1 MIKVFKSFSKEQWA
15 WSFYDWANSAFAT
28 TVLAGFFPIFFKKYY
43 ASQMDSAQSTAYL
56 GYANTL
62 SLLLVVLTAPTL
74 GQLSDQ
80 SQTKKKILFF
90 LTLIG
95 SLASVSMGLIVQGAV
110 FASLAAFIFANFA
123 FSTACAPYDSLL
135 VSVAKDEEADR
146 VSSLGYGMGYLGG
159 GLLFALNLWMY
170 QSPTSFGLADGVSAI
185 KASFVTVGVWWL
197 LFSAPI
203 LTLVKE
209 KDLGFKNSK
218 KSSPEAPKESAH
230 VFIQSIFNIF
240 KESKNLGF
248 FLLAY
253 LLYNDGVGSVI
264 RMAVDYGVSIGIDSG
279 ELMGALLAVQLIGFP
294 ATILVGGLTKKFPP
308 RKVIFAMIVNY
319 LIIIAWSSVL
329 RSKWEFFCVVCL
341 LACSQG
347 AIQALSRSFF
357 MKLIPKEKAGEYFG
371 VYNLFGKF
379 SGIIGS
385 MLMGSVTWLSGSH
398 RLGLLSIA
406 SLFLAGA
413 FLLNKVK
420 GKAIEI

>member
-1 MIKVFKSFSKEQWA
+1 
-15 WSFYDWANSAFAT
+15 
-28 TVLAGFFPIFFKKYY
+28 
-43 ASQMDSAQSTAYL
+43 
-56 GYANTL
+56 
-62 SLLLVVLTAPTL
+62 
-74 GQLSDQ
+74 
-80 SQTKKKILFF
+80 
-90 LTLIG
+90 
-95 SLASVSMGLIVQGAV
+95 MGLIVQGAV

-170 QSPTSFGLADGVSAI
+170 QSPSFFGLADGVSAI
-185 KASFVTVGVWWL
+185 KASFITVGVWWL
-197 LFSAPI
+197 IFSAPI
-203 LTLVKE
+203 LILVKE
-209 KDLGFKNSK
+209 KDLGQK
-218 KSSPEAPKESAH
+218 KSQKLSEESPQESAH
-230 VFIQSIFNIF
+230 VFIKSIFNVF

-253 LLYNDGVGSVI
+253 LLYNDGVGAVI

-413 FLLNKVK
+413 FLLSKVK
-420 GKAIEI
+420 GKVIEI

>member
-1 MIKVFKSFSKEQWA
+1 MVKFFRSFSKEQWA

-43 ASQMDSAQSTAYL
+43 ASQVDPAQSTAYL
-56 GYANTL
+56 GYANAL
-62 SLLLVVLTAPTL
+62 SLFLVVLAAPTL
-74 GQLSDQ
+74 GRLSDK
-80 SQTKKKILFF
+80 SQAKKRILFF
-90 LTLIG
+90 LTLLG
-95 SLASVSMGLIVQGAV
+95 SLTSISMGFIAQGAV
-110 FASLAAFIFANFA
+110 FFSLGAFIFANFA

-170 QSPTSFGLADGVSAI
+170 QSPSFFGLTDGAVAI
-185 KASFVTVGVWWL
+185 KASFVTVGLWWL
-197 LFSAPI
+197 VFSTPTLLFVA
-203 LTLVKE
+203 E
-209 KDLGFKNSK
+209 KDLTKKNSRDQSHE
-218 KSSPEAPKESAH
+218 KSQESLH
-230 VFIQSIFNIF
+230 IFVKSIFNVF

-279 ELMGALLAVQLIGFP
+279 ELMLALLAVQLIGFP

-308 RKVIFAMIVNY
+308 RKVIFGMIVNY
-319 LIIIAWSSVL
+319 LIVIAWSSVL
-329 RSKWEFFCVVCL
+329 HSKWEFFCVVCL

-379 SGIIGS
+379 SGMIGS

-420 GKAIEI
+420 SKTIEN

>member
-1 MIKVFKSFSKEQWA
+1 MIKFFRSFSKEQWA

-43 ASQMDSAQSTAYL
+43 ASQLNFTQSTAYL
-56 GYANTL
+56 GYANAL
-62 SLLLVVLTAPTL
+62 SLFLVVLAAPTL
-74 GQLSDQ
+74 GQLSDR
-80 SQTKKKILFF
+80 SHAKKRILFLLTF
-90 LTLIG
+90 LG
-95 SLASVSMGLIVQGAV
+95 AAASVSMGFIFEGVV
-110 FASLAAFIFANFA
+110 FGSLAAFILANFA

-170 QSPTSFGLADGVSAI
+170 KNPSFFGLEDGASAI
-185 KASFVTVGVWWL
+185 KASFVTVGLWWL
-197 LFSAPI
+197 IFSIPT
-203 LTLVKE
+203 LTVVQENNLA
-209 KDLGFKNSK
+209 NK
-218 KSSPEAPKESAH
+218 KVDDHSKESVH
-230 VFIQSIFNIF
+230 VFLKSIFNVF
-240 KESKNLGF
+240 RESKNLGF

-279 ELMGALLAVQLIGFP
+279 ELMVALLAVQLIGFP
-294 ATILVGGLTKKFPP
+294 ATILVGGLTKKISP

-319 LIIIAWSSVL
+319 LMIICWSSFL
-329 RSKWEFFCVVCL
+329 HSKWEFFCVVCL

-379 SGIIGS
+379 SGMLGS
-385 MLMGSVTWLSGSH
+385 ILMGSVTWLSGSH

>member
-1 MIKVFKSFSKEQWA
+1 MIKIFKAFSKEQWA

-43 ASQMDSAQSTAYL
+43 ASQLDSAQSTAYL
-56 GYANTL
+56 GYANAL
-62 SLLLVVLTAPTL
+62 SLMLVVLTAPTL

-80 SQTKKKILFF
+80 SHNKKKILFS
-90 LTLIG
+90 LTLLG
-95 SLASVSMGLIVQGAV
+95 ALASIVMGFIFQGAV

-170 QSPTSFGLADGVSAI
+170 QKPEFFGLTDGVSAI

-197 LFSAPI
+197 VFSTPVLAF
-203 LTLVKE
+203 VKE
-209 KDLGFKNSK
+209 KNIGQMKSQKNASQD
-218 KSSPEAPKESAH
+218 SAH
-230 VFIQSIFNIF
+230 LFVQSIFAVF

-264 RMAVDYGVSIGIDSG
+264 RMAVDYGVSIGIGSG
-279 ELMGALLAVQLIGFP
+279 ELMFALLAVQLIGFP
-294 ATILVGGLTKKFPP
+294 ATLLVGGLTKKFPP
-308 RKVIFAMIVNY
+308 RKVIFAMIINY
-319 LIIIAWSSVL
+319 LVVIVWSSLL
-329 RSKWEFFCVVCL
+329 RTKWEFFCVVFL

-357 MKLIPKEKAGEYFG
+357 MKLIPKERAGEFFG

-420 GKAIEI
+420 GRAIEV

>member
-1 MIKVFKSFSKEQWA
+1 MIKIFRSFSKEQWA

-28 TVLAGFFPIFFKKYY
+28 TILAGFFPIFFKQYY
-43 ASQMDSAQSTAYL
+43 AAQLDSTQSTAYL
-56 GYANTL
+56 GYANAL
-62 SLLLVVLTAPTL
+62 SLLLVVFTAPTL
-74 GQLSDQ
+74 GQLSDK
-80 SQTKKKILFF
+80 SHNKKKILLF
-90 LTLIG
+90 LTSLGAFASIAMGFIAQGAIWG
-95 SLASVSMGLIVQGAV
+95 SLAS
-110 FASLAAFIFANFA
+110 FIFANFA

-135 VSVAKDEEADR
+135 VSVANDEEADR

-159 GLLFALNLWMY
+159 GILFALNLWMY
-170 QSPTSFGLADGVSAI
+170 QNPTLFGLSDGVSAI

-197 LFSAPI
+197 LFSSPI
-203 LTLVKE
+203 LSFVKE
-209 KDLGFKNSK
+209 KDLGIKSSKNSAQ
-218 KSSPEAPKESAH
+218 EAPH
-230 VFIQSIFNIF
+230 VFIQSIFNVF

-264 RMAVDYGVSIGIDSG
+264 RMAVDYGVSIGIGSG
-279 ELMGALLAVQLIGFP
+279 ELMIALLAVQLIGFP

-308 RKVIFAMIVNY
+308 RRVIFAMIVNY
-319 LIIIAWSSVL
+319 LIVIAWSSVL
-329 RSKWEFFCVVCL
+329 HSKWEFFCVVFL

-347 AIQALSRSFF
+347 AIQALSRSLF
-357 MKLIPKEKAGEYFG
+357 MKLIPKEKAGEFFG

-420 GKAIEI
+420 GKAIEIAIEI